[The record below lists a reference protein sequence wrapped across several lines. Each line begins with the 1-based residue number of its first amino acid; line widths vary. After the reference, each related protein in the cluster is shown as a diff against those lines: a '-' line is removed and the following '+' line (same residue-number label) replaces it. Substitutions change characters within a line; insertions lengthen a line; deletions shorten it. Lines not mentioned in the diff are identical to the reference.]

1 MLRTALLMALLMP
14 ILLLAQ
20 TSSRS
25 FVLEGQLVGSEP
37 YPSKIQLQ
45 YRGAQGW
52 KMDSANVVSGQ
63 FRLEGKMAEP
73 TLARLLIRAT
83 TPGAKNIT
91 QEIFLMPGMQRVRL
105 SADAKRFQVRGSEAH
120 RAFEKLKK
128 KSAPYDAEYEKM
140 IAEYQSYAKAKET
153 AKQAMVEEKL
163 DSIDALR
170 REKVYRRFLMETPN
184 TPISPYIL
192 QEYAG
197 WDIEPASVEPLYNL
211 LSAAE
216 KQYPSMI
223 EFKQS
228 LEMAKLTQVG
238 VPAMEFVQ
246 NDTLDKPVALSSLRG
261 KYVLIDFWAS
271 WCGPCRVEN
280 PNVVKAF
287 LTYRDRN
294 FHVLGVSLDRPGQKD
309 KWMKAIHDDKLTW
322 THVSDLKFW
331 NNAVAVQYGIRAIP
345 QNLLIDP
352 NGIIVAKN
360 LRGEKLMNTLKGVL
374 K

>member
-1 MLRTALLMALLMP
+1 
-14 ILLLAQ
+14 
-20 TSSRS
+20 
-25 FVLEGQLVGSEP
+25 
-37 YPSKIQLQ
+37 
-45 YRGAQGW
+45 
-52 KMDSANVVSGQ
+52 
-63 FRLEGKMAEP
+63 
-73 TLARLLIRAT
+73 
-83 TPGAKNIT
+83 
-91 QEIFLMPGMQRVRL
+91 
-105 SADAKRFQVRGSEAH
+105 
-120 RAFEKLKK
+120 
-128 KSAPYDAEYEKM
+128 
-140 IAEYQSYAKAKET
+140 
-153 AKQAMVEEKL
+153 L

-170 REKVYRRFLMETPN
+170 RENVYRRFLVETPN
-184 TPISPYIL
+184 TPISPYVL

-197 WDIEPASVEPLYNL
+197 WDIEPTRVEPLYSL
-211 LSAAE
+211 LSSSE

-223 EFKQS
+223 EFKQT
-228 LEMAKLTQVG
+228 LDMAKLTQVG

-246 NDTLDKPVALSSLRG
+246 NDTLDKPVALSSFRG

-294 FHVLGVSLDRPGQKD
+294 FQVLGVSLDRPGQKD

-352 NGIIVAKN
+352 SGVIVGKN
-360 LRGEKLMNTLKGVL
+360 LRGDKLMRTLEGIL